1 LLGNGPKE
9 ERYPQS
15 GGRRFESGQGPCVSD
30 NRISACLIIRDDGAT
45 IRNLLEKLRPHV
57 DEIVCVDTGST
68 DDSPAIC
75 RDIADKWEVFLGAN
89 DPATELIEDF
99 ALARN
104 RSYEI
109 ASHPWALWCDGDDDI
124 QGAENLRELCNRPEP
139 AVQYLIPYEY
149 SFDEQGRVTCLHWRE
164 NLIKPREACK
174 WQIPVHEVL
183 IPGVPMVIEPTQK
196 FRRIHRKHLSKKA
209 HEPGRNLRILDK
221 YIARVG
227 ESDVRALYYYGV
239 ELHHAGR
246 IPEAIRTLK
255 RYVTIGTWTDELCL
269 GMLELGRIYLDRL
282 GQAEEAIE
290 WAMKAMVTKSW
301 PEPYWLLTRAFF
313 TMGRMGQN
321 TDYNFRRA
329 AHFAE
334 LGMKMPDAQTVLF
347 VNPMERYET
356 TRILAP
362 LLAMQGRIHEAL
374 DSAKAGLAVLPGD
387 PQLMRV
393 LLACED
399 MLTKNTLIR
408 EAQKLRALADQMKPL
423 DMFDA
428 GQWKMV
434 GDAVGQLLEIAP
446 VLPPAAEVVRREV
459 PEQPKEDGCLDIV
472 FYLGPAYE
480 EWTPV
485 TLAKGGM
492 GGSETMAWELA
503 KRLRAIGHRVRVFAC
518 CSASQ
523 EGVYD
528 GVEWLQSAKYPGTT
542 CDVMISSR
550 APHAV
555 NEDANLK
562 AAARVLWVHDVHIGN
577 FTPAQKLRFD
587 MILALSEWHRGY
599 LCEVYQPEKA
609 QALIAKLRPD
619 DITVT
624 RNGIDLSRFDAV
636 GPRNPKRVVYSSSPD
651 RGLTTLLEM
660 WPAILA
666 EEPEAELHCYYGTE
680 TWEKAAAMN
689 QYGEHPFLSATA
701 LRRLK
706 HQLRNAP
713 RVTMH
718 GRINGESLAREFLV
732 SGVMAASH
740 WFSETYGIVF
750 AEAQAAGCY
759 VVATPIA
766 ALNET
771 VADRGTLVPG
781 AWESGNPTQA
791 ERTEF
796 VGAVIRAIRGEGQP
810 RTREELQAYAR
821 ENFGLDSLAKDWD
834 VMLRGLVE
842 RVATDVVPRFRGVT

>member
-1 LLGNGPKE
+1 M
-9 ERYPQS
+9 
-15 GGRRFESGQGPCVSD
+15 
-30 NRISACLIIRDDGAT
+30 
-45 IRNLLEKLRPHV
+45 LEKLRPHV
-57 DEIVCVDTGST
+57 DEIVVLDTGSV

-75 RDIADKWEVFLGAN
+75 KRWADRWEVFLDCN
-89 DPATELIEDF
+89 DSEERIEDF

-104 RSYEI
+104 RSYEL
-109 ASHPWALWCDGDDDI
+109 ASHPWALWIDADDDI
-124 QGAENLRELCNRPEP
+124 QGAENLRELCNRPES

-149 SFDEQGRVTCLHWRE
+149 THDEQGRVTCLHWRE

-183 IPGVPMVIEPTQK
+183 IPGVPMQAIEPTQK

-227 ESDVRALYYYGV
+227 ESDVRALYYHGV

-313 TMGRMGQN
+313 SMGRMGQN

-347 VNPMERYET
+347 VNPMERHET

-399 MLTKNTLIR
+399 MLTKNSLIR
-408 EAQKLRALADQMKPL
+408 EAQKLRALADQMRPL

-446 VLPPAAEVVRREV
+446 ALPPAAEVVRREV

-480 EWTPV
+480 EWSPV

-528 GVEWLQSAKYPGTT
+528 GVEWLQSHKYVGTK
-542 CDVMISSR
+542 CDVLVASR
-550 APHAV
+550 RPDAV
-555 NEDANLK
+555 DDAAQLS
-562 AAARVLWVHDVHIGN
+562 ACARVLWVHDLDCQEMLTQVRS
-577 FTPAQKLRFD
+577 LRID
-587 MILALSEWHRGY
+587 MILALSGPHRDH
-599 LCEVYQPEKA
+599 L
-609 QALIAKLRPD
+609 LRAYSRASGAPYPVAD
-619 DITVT
+619 LGADSVTVT
-624 RNGIDLSRFDAV
+624 RNGIDLSIWGDDA
-636 GPRNPKRVVYSSSPD
+636 P
-651 RGLTTLLEM
+651 L
-660 WPAILA
+660 
-666 EEPEAELHCYYGTE
+666 
-680 TWEKAAAMN
+680 
-689 QYGEHPFLSATA
+689 
-701 LRRLK
+701 
-706 HQLRNAP
+706 
-713 RVTMH
+713 
-718 GRINGESLAREFLV
+718 
-732 SGVMAASH
+732 
-740 WFSETYGIVF
+740 
-750 AEAQAAGCY
+750 
-759 VVATPIA
+759 
-766 ALNET
+766 
-771 VADRGTLVPG
+771 
-781 AWESGNPTQA
+781 
-791 ERTEF
+791 
-796 VGAVIRAIRGEGQP
+796 
-810 RTREELQAYAR
+810 
-821 ENFGLDSLAKDWD
+821 
-834 VMLRGLVE
+834 
-842 RVATDVVPRFRGVT
+842 